1 MKTALRFHIR
11 KEVCNHER
19 DVWHNLIHAE
29 EVKKSAQTHDH
40 QVLDGEHCRILVSDI
55 ERCHVPESDH
65 RQWLSVFADVV
76 MKRIDNHGRTYSYC
90 VSSDL

>member
-55 ERCHVPESDH
+55 EHCHVHESDH
-65 RQWLSVFADVV
+65 RQWF
-76 MKRIDNHGRTYSYC
+76 IC
-90 VSSDL
+90 VC

>member
-40 QVLDGEHCRILVSDI
+40 QVLDGEHCRILVSDSVVMFLNQI
-55 ERCHVPESDH
+55 TDSG
-65 RQWLSVFADVV
+65 LSVFADVV